1 VLKHLL
7 TARTTSARGLSAVQL
22 ADAMEVDILQL
33 EPVLQTLV
41 QLDWIGRLNEVDD
54 HDATRFVLL
63 VDVQG
68 TALEPLMR
76 HLLLPQ
82 SEATAKL
89 WSSGRL
95 SAIYLKDVL

>member
-1 VLKHLL
+1 
-7 TARTTSARGLSAVQL
+7 
-22 ADAMEVDILQL
+22 MEVDCLQL

-54 HDATRFVLL
+54 QERHALRAARGRAVHRAGAADA
-63 VDVQG
+63 
-68 TALEPLMR
+68 APAAAA
-76 HLLLPQ
+76 

-89 WSSGRL
+89 WHTGRL